1 MIRCRPPWVIEG
13 GFRVGVGCALIMN
26 ITILGPFGLRPKSTM
41 RRRAL
46 PLGKALAARGH
57 RVMVV
62 VPPWDWPSDAGRQW
76 QEDGVEIRSLA
87 LYPSLPG
94 LFSSAALMMRLM
106 GATLDVQ
113 PEIVHCF
120 KPKAYSGLA
129 AFLLWYGRGMGLWDG
144 RLVVDTDDWEGAG
157 GWNERGGYS
166 RAQRRFFAWQERW
179 GLRHADAVTVASHTL
194 QMLAWSGGV
203 PPRCVHYL
211 PNGAPSWS
219 EVKGDGQAVRRRHG
233 IEDGLVVLCYTRFV
247 GCGPDRWAA
256 IVAEVAAQIPLARFL
271 VVGTGLAGEEQQF
284 QARVRERLPAEKVM
298 LAGWIR
304 EEELPGYLA
313 AADLALFPLEDTL
326 VNRARCPA
334 KLADLLAAG
343 VPVLAEAVGEA
354 TAYIEDGVSG
364 VLLPPSSCPV
374 TWATEAAVLLR
385 DTSRRR
391 QLGMAAR
398 QRMREEFTWDR
409 SVDGLLALYRGS
421 VSD

>member
-1 MIRCRPPWVIEG
+1 MIEG
-13 GFRVGVGCALIMN
+13 GFRVGVGCTLTMN

-76 QEDGVEIRSLA
+76 QEDGVGIRSLA
-87 LYPSLPG
+87 LSLSLPG
-94 LFSSAALMMRLM
+94 LSSAVLMMRLV
-106 GATLDVQ
+106 GATLDIQ

-129 AFLLWYGRGMGLWDG
+129 AFLLWYARGLGLWDG
-144 RLVVDTDDWEGAG
+144 RLVVDTDDWEGTG

-179 GLRHADAVTVASHTL
+179 GLHHADAITVASHTL
-194 QMLAWSGGV
+194 QTLAWSQGV

-211 PNGAPSWS
+211 PNGVSFRS
-219 EVKGDGQAVRRRHG
+219 EVKGEGQAVRRRHG
-233 IEDGLVVLCYTRFV
+233 IEDGLVILCYTRFV

-256 IVAEVAAQIPLARFL
+256 IVAEVAARIPLAHFL
-271 VVGTGLAGEEQQF
+271 VVGTGLSGEEQKF
-284 QARVRERLPAEKVM
+284 QARMRKQRLTERVM
-298 LAGWIR
+298 LAGWIQ

-313 AADLALFPLEDTL
+313 AADLALFPLDDTL

-334 KLADLLAAG
+334 KLADLLTAG

-354 TAYIEDGVSG
+354 TAYIEDGISG
-364 VLLPPSSCPV
+364 VLLPPGSQPA
-374 TWATEAAVLLR
+374 TWATEAAALLKDR
-385 DTSRRR
+385 SRRK
-391 QLGMAAR
+391 QLGMAAQ
-398 QRMREEFTWDR
+398 QRMREEFSWDR
-409 SVDGLLALYRGS
+409 LVDGLLALYTGS
-421 VSD
+421 ASD